1 MRCCDV
7 AASTLREGAMK
18 RLARY
23 AVVVLA
29 ILGLVSTGACKKD
42 WLDLRCDATVGAVF
56 PYVDSAAVGV
66 PRRFQAAVVTGCG
79 LVYHEITS
87 GVVWRSYDT
96 LVQLSATLGDGSV
109 QVTGVRPGTGGI
121 VAPGGQPTGPG
132 DP

>member
-1 MRCCDV
+1 
-7 AASTLREGAMK
+7 MK

-29 ILGLVSTGACKKD
+29 ILGLVFTGACKND
-42 WLDLRCDATVGAVF
+42 WLDLRCDATVGSVL

-96 LVQLSATLGDGSV
+96 IVQLSATLDDGSV
-109 QVTGVRPGTGGI
+109 QVTGVRPGTARI
-121 VAPGGQPTGPG
+121 VATWGNLTGAG
-132 DP
+132 YLVVH

>member
-1 MRCCDV
+1 
-7 AASTLREGAMK
+7 MK

-29 ILGLVSTGACKKD
+29 ILGLVFTGACKND
-42 WLDLRCDATVGAVF
+42 WLDLRCDATVGSVL

-87 GVVWRSYDT
+87 GVVWRSDDT
-96 LVQLSATLGDGSV
+96 IVQLSATLDDGSV
-109 QVTGVRPGTGGI
+109 QVTGVRPGTARI
-121 VAPGGQPTGPG
+121 VATWGNLTGAG
-132 DP
+132 YLVVH